1 MPGPGA
7 IRSPLP
13 VPTGLHRVGVVRAGV
28 KKSKMKDGETVTFP
42 SATEHFVVNAD
53 LSTSEQSA
61 ASFHKKYGEAPRE
74 LDIVL
79 PAATPDEVLDSAWR
93 LYGGSQLK
101 RKCEGPGGQCSVRT
115 DGGVWV
121 DGLCQCD
128 RDGLAL
134 DSKKRC
140 SARWT
145 LSFLLMDVTGL
156 GVWQF
161 GTGSP
166 IAADNFVK
174 VMNTLML
181 MQGTLLQQPCILRLV
196 PRTVSPEGRPKTV
209 YVGAIE
215 AVDLTPRQA
224 IEGMT
229 AAALGANELGALP
242 PSVLDEG
249 PDPLLDARKEE
260 EHDVDDVV
268 TLLPVGDQIR
278 ALERGDRQRLYELA
292 GITPGT
298 SAADVEGL
306 LWAKWGE
313 LELLDV
319 TTLDVGF
326 LYAELL
332 RRAGDLDA

>member
-1 MPGPGA
+1 MAGGPGA

-13 VPTGLHRVGVVRAGV
+13 VPQGLHRVGVIRAGV
-28 KKSKMKDGETVTFP
+28 KKSKMRDGELVTFP

-53 LSTSEQSA
+53 LSTSQQSA
-61 ASFHKKYGEAPRE
+61 DSFHQKYGETPSE

-79 PAATPDEVLDSAWR
+79 PAATPEEVLDSAWR

-101 RKCEGPGGQCSVRT
+101 RKCEGPGGQCSVRS
-115 DGGVWV
+115 DGGTWI
-121 DGLCQCD
+121 DGPCACD
-128 RDGLAL
+128 REGIPVE
-134 DSKKRC
+134 SKKHC
-140 SARWT
+140 QARWV

-166 IAADNFVK
+166 IAADNFTK
-174 VMNTLML
+174 VLNTLMM
-181 MQGTLLQQPCILRLV
+181 MQGTLLQQACILRLV
-196 PRTVSPEGRPKTV
+196 PRTVNPEGRPKTV

-215 AVDLTPRQA
+215 AVDITPRQA
-224 IEGMT
+224 IEGAT
-229 AAALGANELGALP
+229 ALAGGSLGELP
-242 PSVLDEG
+242 PPVLDEG

-260 EHDVDDVV
+260 EHDVVDVQ
-268 TLLPVGDQIR
+268 LPLPSVADQIR
-278 ALERGDRQRLYELA
+278 ALGRDDRANLYRLA

-298 SAADVEGL
+298 AAPDVEGL

-319 TTLDVGF
+319 EYLDVGF
-326 LYAELL
+326 LYAELIG
-332 RRAGDLDA
+332 RAGDE